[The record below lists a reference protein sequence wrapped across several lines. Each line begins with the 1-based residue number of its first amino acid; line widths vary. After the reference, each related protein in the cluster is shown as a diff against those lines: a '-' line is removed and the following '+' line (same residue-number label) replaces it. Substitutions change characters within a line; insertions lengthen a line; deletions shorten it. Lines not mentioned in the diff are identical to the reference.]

1 MNGWDYF
8 KKGVRILYEINTI
21 KNDKRVFDKDNEI
34 EISNKIKKLDKKLF
48 ELKNELQKIEVDN
61 MVVYEIMEYR
71 SWNEHYSWGFFIIE
85 ENVKIY
91 LFFFFWVICDD
102 FEILTHQISDK

>member
-8 KKGVRILYEINTI
+8 KKGVRILDEINTI

-34 EISNKIKKLDKKLF
+34 EISNKLKKLDKKLF
-48 ELKNELQKIEVDN
+48 EIKNELQKIEVDN

-71 SWNEHYSWGFFIIE
+71 SFSENYSRGFFSTE
-85 ENVKIY
+85 ENAKKY
-91 LFFFFWVICDD
+91 LKSKKWDNCENFK
-102 FEILTHQISDK
+102 ILTHKLSDK

>member
-34 EISNKIKKLDKKLF
+34 EISNKLKELDKKLF

-61 MVVYEIMEYR
+61 MVVYEIMEHR
-71 SWNEHYSWGFFIIE
+71 NCDEHYSWGFFTTE
-85 ENVKIY
+85 ENAKKY
-91 LFFFFWVICDD
+91 LKSKKWDNCENFK
-102 FEILTHQISDK
+102 ILTHQLSDK